1 MEGQQQKGQRVGCK
15 IQFKMGIQEGLNE
28 KVHLGSL
35 EKHSTGGMWLSQGN
49 VPGRGNI
56 TKLSRGH
63 LLQTNVG
70 NFIWMVKKMR
80 IRIGQ
85 NKKRNVVVLAC

>member
-1 MEGQQQKGQRVGCK
+1 MERQQQKGQRVGCK

-35 EKHSTGGMWLSQGN
+35 EKRSTGGMWLSQGN

-56 TKLSRGH
+56 K
-63 LLQTNVG
+63 
-70 NFIWMVKKMR
+70 
-80 IRIGQ
+80 
-85 NKKRNVVVLAC
+85 

>member
-1 MEGQQQKGQRVGCK
+1 MERQQQKGQRVGYK

-35 EKHSTGGMWLSQGN
+35 EKRSTGGMWLSQGN

-56 TKLSRGH
+56 K
-63 LLQTNVG
+63 
-70 NFIWMVKKMR
+70 
-80 IRIGQ
+80 
-85 NKKRNVVVLAC
+85 